1 MNMNYELYLRA
12 GETLV
17 PIDYVTSDTHVGHK
31 NIAKYTG
38 RPYDNEENTQA
49 MDADLVRIWNEIIAP
64 DANVLHLGDAA
75 LGQIVE
81 SVKWYGLMNGTKF
94 LVPGN
99 HDYVSSVSTA
109 SRRERYAPVYEEYFN
124 VLDEMVMLVARRG
137 SEERYVRACHYPTI
151 EDPREGG
158 KYQSKRPPVGDGIP
172 LVHGHTHYSE
182 VFNPAAPL
190 EFHAGVDAH
199 DLKPVAASVIAEWA
213 FSVTG

>member
-1 MNMNYELYLRA
+1 MTYELFLRS
-12 GETLV
+12 GDDLIPV
-17 PIDYVTSDTHVGHK
+17 DFVTSDTHIGHK

-38 RPYDNEENTQA
+38 RPYDNEESTRD
-49 MDADLVRIWNEIIAP
+49 MDADMVRIWNEVVGSE
-64 DANVLHLGDAA
+64 DTVLHLGDAA

-81 SVKWYGLMNGTKF
+81 SVKWYGMMNGTKL

-99 HDYVSSVSTA
+99 HDYVSSVCTA
-109 SRRERYAPVYEEYFN
+109 SRRERYASVYAEYFT
-124 VLDEMVMLVARRG
+124 VLEEMVMLVARSG
-137 SEERYVRACHYPTI
+137 SEERDLRACHYPTL

-182 VFNPAAPL
+182 VFTVSSPL

-199 DLKPVAASVIAEWA
+199 GLKPVSASVIAEWV
-213 FSVTG
+213 FSLPV